1 MREIK
6 FRVWNKQYMEFDIF
20 DVWNPYCLENGHFM
34 KIEGP
39 VGEEWTETTAAILMQ
54 YTGLQDKNDIDI
66 YEGDIIVEKDSDF
79 SICKNRKYQVIYKTS
94 SFGDMYGLCLES
106 LDKYPCNTRK
116 FIHHVSNDC
125 TIVGNIYENPELLKE
140 INV

>member
-54 YTGLQDKNDIDI
+54 YTGLQDKNSIDI
-66 YEGDIIVEKDSDF
+66 YEGDIVIKGINMMQYNLPNEYQEIIFEKGCF
-79 SICKNRKYQVIYKTS
+79 VGKQQKAVGY
-94 SFGDMYGLCLES
+94 L
-106 LDKYPCNTRK
+106 K
-116 FIHHVSNDC
+116 FVLSAYLPSEIE
-125 TIVGNIYENPELLKE
+125 IVGNIYENPELLKE